1 MKIFSLLF
9 LLCTLGVG
17 APVLAYEEAIIGT
30 PTRREW
36 DDLWCGYQVE
46 KDHYRQQHRGS
57 EYVVAIQGEYLVVNR
72 DGRIHRDQVVHLWRD
87 VRYLGIAV
95 TFAEDEEIKTIV
107 FGTDHGS
114 NGTSL
119 WVMLNLWLHAGKQ

>member
-1 MKIFSLLF
+1 M
-9 LLCTLGVG
+9 
-17 APVLAYEEAIIGT
+17 LAYEEAIIGT

-57 EYVVAIQGEYLVVNR
+57 ECVVAIQGEYLVVNR
-72 DGRIHRDQVVHLWRD
+72 DGKIYRDQVVHLWRD
-87 VRYLGIAV
+87 SNYLGIAV
-95 TFAEDEEIKTIV
+95 TFTEDEEIKTIV

-114 NGTSL
+114 NSTSL
-119 WVMLNLWLHAGKQ
+119 WVMLNLWLYAGKQ